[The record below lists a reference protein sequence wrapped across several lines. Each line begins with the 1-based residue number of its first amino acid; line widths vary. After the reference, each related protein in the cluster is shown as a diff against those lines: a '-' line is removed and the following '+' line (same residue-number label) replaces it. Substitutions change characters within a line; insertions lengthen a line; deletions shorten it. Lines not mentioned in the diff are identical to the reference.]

1 MKNGTLLSRPFRM
14 EGDDMK
20 AIVNVLVLAGL
31 VLLISSAASAG
42 AVYWTP
48 AHEWAPQGHAC
59 AVTAGDIDGDGDID
73 LTFFCGQPMIQC
85 WNVGSPT
92 GPIWEFGSSPYEGVP
107 FCIHQNGGLGDL
119 DADGDLDLAI
129 TCWYD
134 DFVRF
139 YWNVG
144 TPQNPVWEADLSVF
158 DGVPISGGH
167 GSPRL
172 ADMDGDGD
180 LDAMLGSWSGRIRY
194 ARNVGTATSPSY
206 EYVGWVDGIPLASG
220 CNPTMGLGDLDLDG
234 DLDIVQVADGMLP
247 RCFENVGTQQVSEF
261 VENPDMLSGVSIPP
275 TGYGAGID
283 LMDIDADGD
292 PDMILARG
300 YGENLLFLNGGATPV
315 EPTSW
320 GVIKAMYR

>member
-1 MKNGTLLSRPFRM
+1 
-14 EGDDMK
+14 MK
-20 AIVNVLVLAGL
+20 AIVSALILAGL
-31 VLLISSAASAG
+31 ILLASSAASAG
-42 AVYWTP
+42 TIYWTP
-48 AHEWAPQGHAC
+48 AHEWAPQGHSSKMA
-59 AVTAGDIDGDGDID
+59 AGDLDGDGDID
-73 LTFFCGQPMIQC
+73 VSLFAAGGITQF
-85 WNVGSPT
+85 WNVGTSTEPAWQF
-92 GPIWEFGSSPYEGVP
+92 GPSPYEDVP
-107 FCIHQNGGLGDL
+107 SCIHQNGGLGDL
-119 DADGDLDLAI
+119 DADGDLDLVI

-144 TPQNPVWEADLSVF
+144 TPLSPAWEADLSVF
-158 DGVPISGGH
+158 EGVPISGGY

-180 LDAMLGSWSGRIRY
+180 LDAMLGSWSGRVRY

-220 CNPTMGLGDLDLDG
+220 SDPTMGLGDLDLDG
-234 DLDIVQVADGMLP
+234 DLDIVQVADDPSL
-247 RCFENVGTQQVSEF
+247 RCFENIGTPQVFEF
-261 VENPDMLSGVSIPP
+261 VVNPDMMIGVSIPP
-275 TGYGAGID
+275 TSYGSGVD

-292 PDMILARG
+292 LDVIFAIG
-300 YGENLLFLNGGATPV
+300 GGENLLFLNGGATPV

>member
-1 MKNGTLLSRPFRM
+1 MSRPFRV

-20 AIVNVLVLAGL
+20 AIVNVLVLVGV
-31 VLLISSAASAG
+31 VLMISSAAAAG
-42 AVYWTP
+42 YVYWTP
-48 AHEWAPQGHAC
+48 AHEWAPQGHAG
-59 AVTAGDIDGDGDID
+59 AITAGDMDTDGDVD
-73 LTFFCGQPMIQC
+73 LTFFCGEPAMQY

-92 GPIWEFGSSPYEGVP
+92 EPAWQFGPSPYEDVP
-107 FCIHQNGGLGDL
+107 SCIAQNGGLGDL
-119 DADGDLDLAI
+119 DGDGDLDLVI

-139 YWNVG
+139 YWNRE
-144 TPQNPVWEADLSVF
+144 TPQNPVWVADLSVF
-158 DGVPISGGH
+158 DGVPYGGAH

-180 LDAMLGSWSGRIRY
+180 LDLMLGSWTGRIRY

-206 EYVGWVDGIPLASG
+206 EFVAWVDGIAMATGSD
-220 CNPTMGLGDLDLDG
+220 PTMGLGDLDLDG
-234 DLDIVQVADGMLP
+234 DLDIVQVANGMLP
-247 RCFENVGTQQVSEF
+247 RCYENVGTPQVFEF
-261 VENPDMLSGVSIPP
+261 IENSDMLSGVTIPP
-275 TGYGAGID
+275 TGYGKGVD

-315 EPTSW
+315 ERTSW